1 MQGTRKRVALGDRG
15 LGERRMLAVKGPDP
29 SFGNVEPL
37 TLL

>member
-29 SFGNVEPL
+29 SLGKEEPL
-37 TLL
+37 TPL